1 MTVEITSNQFIVI
14 RLGRMNIDTLVR
26 EYHGLCV

>member
-26 EYHGLCV
+26 EYQGLCV